1 MKICVYGAAS
11 TKLDREYI
19 EAGEELG
26 REMAKR
32 GHDLVFGAGGN
43 GLMGAVARGVKECGG
58 KVIGV
63 IPEFFRDEEIE
74 AIYDECDEIIYT
86 KTMHERKMTMETL
99 ADAFIVTPGGIGTFE
114 EFFET
119 LTLKQ
124 LSRHTK
130 PIGVYNVKHYYD
142 PLETMMYLAM
152 REKFVRA
159 YCDLL
164 YLVFT
169 DLDEMFEYVE
179 NKFGSFGLTV
189 KDLKD
194 G

>member
-11 TKLDREYI
+11 TKLDPSYI
-19 EAGEELG
+19 EAGEALG
-26 REMAKR
+26 REMGKR

-74 AIYDECDEIIYT
+74 ALYDECDEIIFT
-86 KTMHERKMTMETL
+86 KTMHERKLTMETL

-124 LSRHTK
+124 LGRHTK
-130 PIGVYNVKHYYD
+130 PIAIHNVNHYYD
-142 PLETMMYLAM
+142 PLEQMMYLAM

-169 DLDEMFEYVE
+169 DMGEMFEYVE
-179 NKFGSFGLTV
+179 NRFGSFGLTV